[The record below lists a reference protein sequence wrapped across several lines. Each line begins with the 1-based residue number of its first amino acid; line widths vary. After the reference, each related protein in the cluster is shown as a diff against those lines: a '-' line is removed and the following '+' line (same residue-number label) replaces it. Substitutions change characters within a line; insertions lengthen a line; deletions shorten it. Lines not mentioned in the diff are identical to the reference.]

1 MGAKPARDAGK
12 LRVLCAFRNPILRRK
27 LGRRLET
34 SGFAP
39 ATAGTPDELIR
50 AVAADVPDLVLI
62 DGSLG
67 DAEDGGLQLLG
78 RLREAAADV
87 QAVLFPGQGP
97 SEELERGARSLGAQL
112 FRGTKLDASSLRSLV
127 EQTLG
132 IPREG
137 LPEGE
142 LLSLCERLR
151 ADNPFEALGIAP
163 FALPEEIEHRYERLK
178 VWLSPEALG
187 GTSAEVRRL
196 AGVALEDL
204 QRTIAKLRDAESLE
218 AYRQQPDR
226 DAETEQPSA
235 ADGDPCER
243 AQQAYRAGH
252 EQLDQQDWAEAL
264 ASFERAVELAP
275 GQGEFRA
282 CLGWATYLVYGTE
295 PAALTEAIGHA
306 RAGMKLAPNHY
317 HPALVLGRLYQ
328 FTNRLDLAEKAL
340 KRAVQLNPDSVDAVR
355 ELRIVRMREHKR
367 PGKGLISKLLG
378 R

>member
-1 MGAKPARDAGK
+1 MGANPARQTRK
-12 LRVLCAFRNPILRRK
+12 LTVICAFRNPILRKK

-34 SGFAP
+34 SGY
-39 ATAGTPDELIR
+39 ATVAAGAADELLR
-50 AVAADVPDLVLI
+50 AVSADAPDLVLI

-67 DAEDGGLQLLG
+67 DGEDDGLALLG
-78 RLREAAADV
+78 RMRKVAPEV

-97 SEELERGARSLGAQL
+97 SADLEQRARSLGAEL
-112 FRGTKLDASSLRSLV
+112 FRGKKLDTHSLRSLV

-137 LPEGE
+137 LSEGE

-151 ADNPFEALGIAP
+151 AENPFEALGVAP
-163 FALPEEIEHRYERLK
+163 FALPEEIEHRYERVK
-178 VWLSPEALG
+178 AWLSPEGLAG
-187 GTSAEVRRL
+187 ASQEVRRL

-204 QRTIAKLRDAESLE
+204 HRVFAKLQDEDSLQ
-218 AYRQQPDR
+218 AYREDPDR
-226 DAETEQPSA
+226 DATEPVTTSGSA
-235 ADGDPCER
+235 A
-243 AQQAYRAGH
+243 AQAQAAYHTGH
-252 EQLDQQDWAEAL
+252 AKLDEQDWAEAL
-264 ASFERAVELAP
+264 ASFERAVGLAP
-275 GQGEFRA
+275 EEGEFRA

-355 ELRIVRMREHKR
+355 ELRIVRMREHKKS
-367 PGKGLISKLLG
+367 GKGLISKLLG